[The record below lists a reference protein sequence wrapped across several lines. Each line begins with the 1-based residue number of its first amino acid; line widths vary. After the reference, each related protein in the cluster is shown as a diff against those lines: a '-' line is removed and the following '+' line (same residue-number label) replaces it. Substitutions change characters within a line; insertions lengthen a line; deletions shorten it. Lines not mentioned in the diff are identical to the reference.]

1 MTRIGKF
8 AMWMARHRIIAWA
21 LAKTGALVLI
31 AVALERMP

>member
-8 AMWMARHRIIAWA
+8 AMWDGSPSIIAWA

>member
-31 AVALERMP
+31 ATLIERLP